1 MGELYS
7 AWPRSH
13 IIALTSDSVGDCL
26 NKKKPRLVNLA
37 SWKMPFLLPSFGMII
52 FFKAALTRRLK
63 SFLRFASFVP

>member
-37 SWKMPFLLPSFGMII
+37 SWKMPFDWTAADPFEQRPFVRHALNLDPWLL
-52 FFKAALTRRLK
+52 
-63 SFLRFASFVP
+63 